1 MTTDILRVFSETNES
16 SQSNF
21 LEKIKTL
28 LNYLGGSSPEIWLPI
43 VIFLLLIISF
53 IVGYFMRFK
62 YIPFK
67 IAALGFTIFI
77 CYFAYDYLVAELEK
91 KDIYREYKDLIP
103 LVITLFALLTY
114 WFWKFIFFIF
124 IGIIHL
130 VRRKKR
136 KLKNQKISRRFKIF
150 KGTIFGLTNTVLS
163 IPGTFLFANVLSIKG
178 QKDSYLQKGTN
189 WSVELMTSKKGSSLT
204 GLVTISINGIES
216 VQRIGEI
223 TEYFKKPTSQ
233 RTPEDRQQV
242 LNDLKNFGILIND
255 SRIRPTI
262 LNLINKNGMLDSIKQ
277 EINESLKDKILT
289 KIRSEKLLEYDA
301 QRTPEAKKEYVNNYI
316 SENIHRLFKEYV
328 VNNDTKPQLELAQ
341 NIFKELKEDSNK
353 DLLKTIYETVKEQT
367 QGLEEVLSVEKLI
380 NVLTNQIKIYQF
392 NDN

>member
-53 IVGYFMRFK
+53 MVGYFMGFK

-130 VRRKKR
+130 VRRKKEN
-136 KLKNQKISRRFKIF
+136 LK
-150 KGTIFGLTNTVLS
+150 
-163 IPGTFLFANVLSIKG
+163 IK
-178 QKDSYLQKGTN
+178 KYH
-189 WSVELMTSKKGSSLT
+189 V
-204 GLVTISINGIES
+204 
-216 VQRIGEI
+216 
-223 TEYFKKPTSQ
+223 
-233 RTPEDRQQV
+233 
-242 LNDLKNFGILIND
+242 DLKY
-255 SRIRPTI
+255 S
-262 LNLINKNGMLDSIKQ
+262 
-277 EINESLKDKILT
+277 
-289 KIRSEKLLEYDA
+289 
-301 QRTPEAKKEYVNNYI
+301 
-316 SENIHRLFKEYV
+316 
-328 VNNDTKPQLELAQ
+328 
-341 NIFKELKEDSNK
+341 KEL
-353 DLLKTIYETVKEQT
+353 Y
-367 QGLEEVLSVEKLI
+367 SV
-380 NVLTNQIKIYQF
+380 
-392 NDN
+392 

>member
-1 MTTDILRVFSETNES
+1 
-16 SQSNF
+16 
-21 LEKIKTL
+21 
-28 LNYLGGSSPEIWLPI
+28 
-43 VIFLLLIISF
+43 
-53 IVGYFMRFK
+53 
-62 YIPFK
+62 
-67 IAALGFTIFI
+67 
-77 CYFAYDYLVAELEK
+77 
-91 KDIYREYKDLIP
+91 
-103 LVITLFALLTY
+103 
-114 WFWKFIFFIF
+114 
-124 IGIIHL
+124 
-130 VRRKKR
+130 
-136 KLKNQKISRRFKIF
+136 
-150 KGTIFGLTNTVLS
+150 
-163 IPGTFLFANVLSIKG
+163 
-178 QKDSYLQKGTN
+178 
-189 WSVELMTSKKGSSLT
+189 MTSKKGSSLT

-242 LNDLKNFGILIND
+242 FNDLKNFGILIND

-301 QRTPEAKKEYVNNYI
+301 QRTPEAKKEYVDNYI

-328 VNNDTKPQLELAQ
+328 VNDDTKPQLELAQ
-341 NIFKELKEDSNK
+341 NIFKELKEDSNE